1 MKRRVPE
8 GSRGRDSNPATAI
21 RGGARIVQAGANLEQ
36 ERRPQE
42 PTNFRRG
49 TGLRWRPPSAEAF
62 QPTNGMVHGSLR
74 PMLHSP
80 FELQRRAGIQAQRTT
95 RIRPDCRCRRTKC
108 LAVAET
114 IPPPPVGLDRRQALR
129 RSGAVGYAACN
140 GLRMR
145 PILAGATA
153 KAMNLRAHNATE
165 EFELTAPSVIRTEE
179 TGPVPDFLDHIRRFA
194 DFGTRTVAESV
205 EGIPYLVNAFWTAG
219 QRQSHSLHQVSYRA
233 CFKAELPA
241 FFISRLTRPGD
252 TVLDP
257 FMGRGTTPLQA
268 VLMGRKTL
276 GNDINPLSVLLA
288 RPRLREMRVAEVARA
303 LLGIDWSRG
312 ASGADLHADGD
323 RGLAAFYHPGTLVQ
337 LQSLRRW
344 ISEHTTSPG
353 ADPGPV
359 CDWIRMVAINRLS
372 GHSPGFFSGR
382 SMPPNQAVSAES
394 QRKIN
399 ARLGVAPP
407 ERDVSALILRKTRS
421 LLRDGAAPRGADWRL
436 QTGAAWDLGI
446 AEDGAVDLVVTS
458 PPFLD
463 AVDYAADNW
472 LRCWFAGIDPDEI
485 AIDMHRSEAAWTAM
499 VRRVLTEQARVLRP
513 GGHVAFEVGEVRK
526 GRVLLERLV
535 WQAAEGLPFRRLCV
549 VVNQQQFTKTS
560 HAWGVANGRFGT
572 NTNRI
577 VLLQRC

>member
-1 MKRRVPE
+1 M
-8 GSRGRDSNPATAI
+8 
-21 RGGARIVQAGANLEQ
+21 
-36 ERRPQE
+36 
-42 PTNFRRG
+42 
-49 TGLRWRPPSAEAF
+49 
-62 QPTNGMVHGSLR
+62 
-74 PMLHSP
+74 
-80 FELQRRAGIQAQRTT
+80 
-95 RIRPDCRCRRTKC
+95 
-108 LAVAET
+108 
-114 IPPPPVGLDRRQALR
+114 
-129 RSGAVGYAACN
+129 
-140 GLRMR
+140 
-145 PILAGATA
+145 AGATA
-153 KAMNLRAHNATE
+153 RAMNVRTREATA
-165 EFELTAPSVIRTEE
+165 EFVLTAPSVARTEE
-179 TGPVPDFLDHIRRFA
+179 AGPVSDFLDHIRRFSA
-194 DFGTRTVAESV
+194 FGSRTASESID
-205 EGIPYLVNAFWTAG
+205 GIPYLVNAFWTAG

-233 CFKAELPA
+233 CFKAELPE

-257 FMGRGTTPLQA
+257 FMGRGTTPVQA
-268 VLMGRKTL
+268 VLMGRKAL
-276 GNDINPLSVLLA
+276 GSDINPLSVMLA
-288 RPRLREMRVAEVARA
+288 RPRLREASIEEVARA
-303 LLGIDWSRG
+303 LAGIDWSRS
-312 ASGADLHADGD
+312 ASGADLHADGE
-323 RGLAAFYHPGTLVQ
+323 RGLTAFYHPHTLAQ

-344 ISEHTTSPG
+344 IAERTTTPD

-359 CDWIRMVAINRLS
+359 CDWVRMVAINRLS

-399 ARLGVAPP
+399 ARLGITPP
-407 ERDVSALILRKTRS
+407 ERDVSALILKKTRL
-421 LLRDGAAPRGADWRL
+421 LLRDGTAPRGAEWRL
-436 QTGAAWDLGI
+436 QTGAAWELGI
-446 AEDGAVDLVVTS
+446 AEDGTVDLVVTS

-526 GRVLLERLV
+526 GRVFLERLV
-535 WQAAEGLPFRRLCV
+535 WQAAGGLPFRRLCV

-560 HAWGVANGRFGT
+560 HAWGVANGRIGT